1 MIYVDFCKSP
11 KGFWVGCGEYQNGRA
26 YASGRTIDIL
36 VKHIKTVVYRTWGIS
51 ARNVILSSRQMEQ
64 GEFQAKHM
72 AYMGNKFKGKFW
84 NEPKPTK
91 LKVITEPVIEREEPK
106 EKEEVKEKKKE
117 STKFIY
123 EEKNGVLYVYE
134 KKLVGQYQLETE

>member
-26 YASGRTIDIL
+26 YASGRTMDIL

-64 GEFQAKHM
+64 GEFEAKHLM
-72 AYMGNKFKGKFW
+72 FMGNKFKGKFW
-84 NEPKPTK
+84 NEPKPKKLTAVTK
-91 LKVITEPVIEREEPK
+91 TIIETEKPKSK
-106 EKEEVKEKKKE
+106 EKEKKRE

-134 KKLVGQYQLETE
+134 KKLVGEYQLETE

>member
-36 VKHIKTVVYRTWGIS
+36 VKHIKTVVYKTWGIS
-51 ARNVILSSRQMEQ
+51 ARNVMLSSRQMEQ
-64 GEFQAKHM
+64 GEFEAKHL

-84 NEPKPTK
+84 NEPKPQK
-91 LKVITEPVIEREEPK
+91 LKVVTKQTIETEEAEKPK
-106 EKEEVKEKKKE
+106 EKETKRE

-134 KKLVGQYQLETE
+134 KKLVGEYQLETD

>member
-26 YASGRTIDIL
+26 YASGRTLDIL
-36 VKHIKTVVYRTWGIS
+36 VKHIKTVVYRTWGMS
-51 ARNVILSSRQMEQ
+51 ARNVVLSSRQMEQ
-64 GEFQAKHM
+64 GEFEAKHL

-84 NEPKPTK
+84 NEQKAKKLTVVKKPT
-91 LKVITEPVIEREEPK
+91 IETEEKEEPK
-106 EKEEVKEKKKE
+106 EKEKKRE

-134 KKLVGQYQLETE
+134 KKLVGEYQLETE

>member
-26 YASGRTIDIL
+26 YASGRTLDIL
-36 VKHIKTVVYRTWGIS
+36 VKHIKMVVYKTWGIS
-51 ARNVILSSRQMEQ
+51 ARNVMLSSKQMEQ
-64 GEFQAKHM
+64 GEFEAKHL
-72 AYMGNKFKGKFW
+72 AYMNNKTKGKFW
-84 NEPKPTK
+84 SEPKQK
-91 LKVITEPVIEREEPK
+91 KITVVAEPVIEREEPK
-106 EKEEVKEKKKE
+106 DEVKEKKRE

-134 KKLVGQYQLETE
+134 KKLVGEYQLETE

>member
-36 VKHIKTVVYRTWGIS
+36 VKHIKLMVYRTWKIS
-51 ARNVILSSRQMEQ
+51 ARNVMLSSRQMEQ
-64 GEFQAKHM
+64 GEFEAKHLV
-72 AYMGNKFKGKFW
+72 YMSNKIKGKLW
-84 NEPKPTK
+84 NEPKPK
-91 LKVITEPVIEREEPK
+91 KIKVSIVPEVEEPK
-106 EKEEVKEKKKE
+106 TQKRE

-134 KKLVGQYQLETE
+134 KKLVGEYQLETE

>member
-51 ARNVILSSRQMEQ
+51 ARNVMLSSRQMEQ
-64 GEFQAKHM
+64 GEFQTKHGM
-72 AYMGNKFKGKFW
+72 FMHNKFRGKFW
-84 NEPKPTK
+84 TEPKQKKTTIVK
-91 LKVITEPVIEREEPK
+91 EPKIETEEPK
-106 EKEEVKEKKKE
+106 EKEKEKKKE
-117 STKFIY
+117 STKFVY

-134 KKLVGQYQLETE
+134 KKLVGEYQLETE

>member
-36 VKHIKTVVYRTWGIS
+36 VKHIKTVVYRTWGVS

-64 GEFQAKHM
+64 GEFQAKHGM
-72 AYMGNKFKGKFW
+72 FMSSKFKGKFW
-84 NEPKPTK
+84 NEPKQKKVTVVTE
-91 LKVITEPVIEREEPK
+91 LKIETEEPK
-106 EKEEVKEKKKE
+106 EKEKEKKKE
-117 STKFIY
+117 SAKFIY

-134 KKLVGQYQLETE
+134 KKLVGEYQLETD